1 MGHLL
6 SMPYSTVPVTPS
18 ELSDPVHVPTD
29 AEISTA
35 NLFINQRIRDVY
47 NDQTALIRVTDIVYT
62 TRRVCLPLYTAAGWT
77 VVESSSI
84 VGSLTEVYWTLT
96 VT

>member
-1 MGHLL
+1 
-6 SMPYSTVPVTPS
+6 MPYSTVPVTPS

-35 NLFINQRIRDVY
+35 NLFINQRIRDAY
-47 NDQTALIRVTDIVYT
+47 NDRTALIRVTDIVYT
-62 TRRVCLPLYTAAGWT
+62 RRVCLPLYVAAGWT
-77 VVESSSI
+77 VVESTST
-84 VGSLTEVYWTLT
+84 VGSLVEVYWTIT

>member
-1 MGHLL
+1 
-6 SMPYSTVPVTPS
+6 MPYSTVPVTPS
-18 ELSDPVHVPTD
+18 ELMDPVHVPTD

-35 NLFINQRIRDVY
+35 NLFINQRIRDAY